1 MTIQALI
8 TQTLHVVAHGG
19 MITMTITTIM
29 MAILGI
35 HGTATMMVILGIRGT
50 VEMIA
55 PGKKLKG
62 GG

>member
-1 MTIQALI
+1 MYKRESLNILNKSVSNIKKNTN
-8 TQTLHVVAHGG
+8 
-19 MITMTITTIM
+19 
-29 MAILGI
+29 AILGI